1 MAKRRKHKK
10 IQEEQK
16 LSSYEKYPMI
26 AGILL
31 FISSAIDLIYTGW
44 RAGEWGYDIC
54 MPLFVI
60 LGIIAIIGGIAAVQ
74 RRSYYVAVIG
84 AIAGICSIGFYGT
97 SSIPSVIALILLLK
111 SRSEFK

>member
-1 MAKRRKHKK
+1 MAKRRKHKE

-16 LSSYEKYPMI
+16 YSSCEKYPVI
-26 AGILL
+26 AGVLL
-31 FISSAIDLIYTGW
+31 FISSAVDLVYAGW

-54 MPLFVI
+54 LSLFVI